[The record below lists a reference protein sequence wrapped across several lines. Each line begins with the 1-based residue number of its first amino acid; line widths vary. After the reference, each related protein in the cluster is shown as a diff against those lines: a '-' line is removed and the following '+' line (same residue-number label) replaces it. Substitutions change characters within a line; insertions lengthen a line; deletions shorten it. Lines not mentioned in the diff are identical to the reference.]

1 MSRSPF
7 RFAAVLV
14 VVYALL
20 ASSCFAIRGM
30 SMTKDPLGP
39 GERTAIRFELKPYS
53 AGGTQTDTK
62 VFILV
67 GWNNADRVARVLF
80 DTLENW
86 GGVYEGKKALR
97 LRNELLQPGAR
108 VAYGFDASDL
118 ASSFDNWE
126 AWHTQVNIDATG
138 LTPAEI
144 SLSLRT
150 VLKMER
156 PAGTA
161 SGEIAG
167 LVVFSGGWNDVNNS
181 NTYNVGEQVS
191 CTAAIFFDIPY
202 VG

>member
-1 MSRSPF
+1 MSRSTF

-14 VVYALL
+14 VVFALL

-30 SMTKDPLGP
+30 SMTKDKLGP

-53 AGGTQTDTK
+53 AGGTQTDAK

-67 GWNNADRVARVLF
+67 GWNNANRVAKVLF

-86 GGVYEGKKALR
+86 GGVYEGQRTLG
-97 LRNELLQPGAR
+97 LRNKLLQPGAC

-126 AWHTQVNIDATG
+126 AWHTQVNIDATN
-138 LTPAEI
+138 LTPAEL

-161 SGEIAG
+161 SGEIAE
-167 LVVFSGGWNDVNNS
+167 LVVFSGGWNDANGS
-181 NTYNVGEQVS
+181 NTYNGGEEVS
-191 CTAAIFFDIPY
+191 CTAAVFFDIPF